1 LKGRWRVGF
10 VGDEK
15 GNKQQNENTND
26 NDTLDDMKDV

>member
-15 GNKQQNENTND
+15 GYEQQNENTND
-26 NDTLDDMKDV
+26 DDTLDDMKDV